1 MEPVSS
7 KGLDLIKK
15 EEKYSFL
22 TRVSEDRSVR
32 KIESGDIFTLTTDNP
47 RKRPLPSLELLEMQ
61 WILQRITAMSG
72 AAGTPEL
79 DWDDDDDMDSRPTLI
94 PDDNNGDI
102 RSCSDRLYGW
112 IPRPSL
118 PGSVLSMA

>member
-1 MEPVSS
+1 
-7 KGLDLIKK
+7 
-15 EEKYSFL
+15 L

-72 AAGTPEL
+72 AAGTPEI
-79 DWDDDDDMDSRPTLI
+79 DWDDDDDMNSRPTLI

-102 RSCSDRLYGW
+102 RSCSDRLYEW

-118 PGSVLSMA
+118 LGSVPSRA